1 MHIAEGVL
9 SAPVLLAGW
18 ALTAGATALGLRRL
32 DWEHVMSVSILA
44 AAFFVAS
51 LIHVPVGPVSM
62 HLVLNGLL
70 GLVLGWAAFP
80 AILCGLLL
88 QAVFFQYGGFTSLG
102 VNALNM
108 ALPALL
114 CGYLLRPLLLK
125 GGKARSVAAFAAGF
139 LSVLLAGVFT
149 SLSLA
154 LSDAGFLA
162 TAKVILLGHVPVMF
176 VEGAITLFAV
186 GFLARVQPE
195 LLGRASAP
203 AHTPTPQEP

>member
-9 SAPVLLAGW
+9 STPVLVAGW
-18 ALTAGATALGLRRL
+18 ALTAGATAVGLRKL

-51 LIHVPVGPVSM
+51 LIHVPIGPVSM

-102 VNALNM
+102 VNTLNM
-108 ALPALL
+108 ALPAVL
-114 CGYLLRPLLLK
+114 CWYLLRPLLSR
-125 GGKARSVAAFAAGF
+125 GGKARSIAAFTAGF
-139 LSVLLAGVFT
+139 LAVLLAGVFT

-154 LSDAGFLA
+154 LSDEGFLT
-162 TAKVILLGHVPVMF
+162 TAKAVLLGHVPVML
-176 VEGAITLFAV
+176 VEGVITLFVV

-195 LLGRASAP
+195 LLGQATAP
-203 AHTPTPQEP
+203 LHTPTPQEP